1 MRRHAGAFSEREDG
15 SEFVEH
21 RREGKGRAARK
32 MNPPS
37 EPQKRRRR
45 IVPQQITSPTKN
57 TQSIAHALSC
67 PINVDLREQ
76 SRKGRELGPGRK
88 LWVDLKPY
96 QNEKRQVNWKR
107 LLDAQA
113 SVNGEG
119 AAGSGAVGAVR
130 AVGAVGAVGAAP
142 EDGVVATA
150 GAC

>member
-1 MRRHAGAFSEREDG
+1 
-15 SEFVEH
+15 
-21 RREGKGRAARK
+21 